1 MTTTLKTL
9 SALAIATATLTATTL
24 ATTGMASAK
33 IAFGHGP
40 VIAGGFKGFPVNAR
54 PFPPAS
60 GSGGHLISCVLGRGC
75 TITPPVNPPHTPPVT
90 WGPPGYRDP
99 GFGRDGWHD
108 HWRRF
113 GFRFGFPTYYSG
125 GYGPACDYEYKL
137 RTVYLPG
144 FGLERKLVKVCK
156 VI

>member
-33 IAFGHGP
+33 LAFGHGP
-40 VIAGGFKGFPVNAR
+40 VIAGGFKGFPANGR
-54 PFPPAS
+54 PFLPPHHVYPPAS
-60 GSGGHLISCVLGRGC
+60 SGGHLISCGLGRGC
-75 TITPPVNPPHTPPVT
+75 TITPPITPP
-90 WGPPGYRDP
+90 GLRDP

-113 GFRFGFPTYYSG
+113 GFGFRFGYPNFYSG

-137 RTVYLPG
+137 RTVYVPG
-144 FGLERKLVKVCK
+144 FGLERKLFRVCK
-156 VI
+156 AI